1 MSQKLVVVT
10 GTSSGLGRATAQLL
24 IAKDYK
30 VVGVARR
37 SVTAEDLSV
46 DARSY
51 QHIEF
56 DLNETSNIPDLSST
70 IIKQH
75 GKPYALINNAAIG
88 TDGLL
93 PTMHNSDIEGILNLN
108 ILAPIILTKYLIR
121 PMLEQRSGRIINI
134 SSIVAKTGYRGLSVY
149 GASKAAMEGFTHSL
163 ARDVG
168 PRGITVNCVAPGFVD
183 TEMTESLGEENLERI
198 KRRAALGR
206 FPSSTEIA
214 AGIEYLLSPSA
225 AGITGTTLTID
236 AGNTA

>member
-1 MSQKLVVVT
+1 MSQKIVVIT
-10 GTSSGLGRATAQLL
+10 GTSSGLGRATAQRL
-24 IAKDYK
+24 IGNGYR

-37 SVTAEDLSV
+37 SVTPADLDV
-46 DARSY
+46 DAANY
-51 QHIEF
+51 DHIEF
-56 DLNETSNIPDLSST
+56 DLKDVAHIPDLSST

-88 TDGLL
+88 TDGML
-93 PTMHNSDIEGILNLN
+93 PTMHNSDIEGILDLN
-108 ILAPIILTKYLIR
+108 VLAPIILTKYLIR
-121 PMLEQRSGRIINI
+121 PMLEQRAGRIVNI

-168 PRGITVNCVAPGFVD
+168 PRGITVNCIAPGFVD
-183 TEMTESLGEENLERI
+183 TEMTASLGDDNLERI

-206 FPSSTEIA
+206 FPSSDEVA

-225 AGITGTTLTID
+225 AGVTGTTLTID

>member
-1 MSQKLVVVT
+1 MSQKIVVIT
-10 GTSSGLGRATAQLL
+10 GTSSGLGFATAQRL
-24 IAKDYK
+24 ISTGYR

-37 SVTAEDLSV
+37 KVSAADLGV
-46 DARSY
+46 DPSSY
-51 QHIEF
+51 NHIEF
-56 DLNETSNIPDLSST
+56 DLKNISQIPDLGSE

-75 GKPYALINNAAIG
+75 GKPYALVNNAAIG
-88 TDGLL
+88 TDGML
-93 PTMHNSDIEGILNLN
+93 PTMHNTQIEEILDLN
-108 ILAPIILTKYLIR
+108 VLAPIVLTKYLIR
-121 PMLEQRSGRIINI
+121 PMLEQRQGRIVNI

-168 PRGITVNCVAPGFVD
+168 PRGITVNCIAPGFVD
-183 TEMTESLGEENLERI
+183 TEMTASLGDENLERI

-206 FPSSTEIA
+206 FPSADEVA

-225 AGITGTTLTID
+225 AGVTGTTLTID

>member
-1 MSQKLVVVT
+1 MSQKIVVIT
-10 GTSSGLGRATAQLL
+10 GTSSGLGFATAQRL
-24 IAKDYK
+24 ISTGYR

-37 SVTAEDLSV
+37 KVSAADLGV
-46 DARSY
+46 DPSSY
-51 QHIEF
+51 DHIEF
-56 DLNETSNIPDLSST
+56 DLKNISQIPDLGST

-75 GKPYALINNAAIG
+75 GKPYALVNNAAIG
-88 TDGLL
+88 TDGML
-93 PTMHNSDIEGILNLN
+93 PTMHNTEIEEILDLN
-108 ILAPIILTKYLIR
+108 VLAPIVLTKYLIR
-121 PMLEQRSGRIINI
+121 PMLEQRQGRIVNI

-168 PRGITVNCVAPGFVD
+168 PRGITVNCIAPGFVD
-183 TEMTESLGEENLERI
+183 TEMTASLGDENLERI

-206 FPSSTEIA
+206 FPSADEVA

-225 AGITGTTLTID
+225 AGVTGTTLTID